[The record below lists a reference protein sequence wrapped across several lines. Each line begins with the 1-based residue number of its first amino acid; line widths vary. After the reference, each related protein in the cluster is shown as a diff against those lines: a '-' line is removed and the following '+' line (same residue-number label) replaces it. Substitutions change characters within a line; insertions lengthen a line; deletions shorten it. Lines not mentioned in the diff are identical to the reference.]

1 MPIVEA
7 ILTRLGG
14 RSILGDEIR
23 SETDLAKA
31 VQRRLPLTTVAAI
44 ERAGTLTRA
53 EVHHLVI
60 PARTL
65 RHRASKHEPL
75 SVDESDRLVRLAR
88 IEALAEQTFEDPEKA
103 ATWLRR
109 PLAELDH
116 RPPLEMSATEAGARV
131 VETILAKIAW
141 GAAA

>member
-7 ILTRLGG
+7 IVDRLGG
-14 RSILGDEIR
+14 RPILGDEIR

-31 VQRRLPLTTVAAI
+31 VRRRLPLTTVAAL
-44 ERAGTLTRA
+44 ERAGVLTCA
-53 EVHHLVI
+53 EIHRLVI

-65 RHRASKHEPL
+65 RHRANRHEAL
-75 SVDESDRLVRLAR
+75 SVDESDRLVRFAR
-88 IEALAEQTFEDPEKA
+88 IEALAVQTFEDPEKA
-103 ATWLRR
+103 AAWLRR

-116 RPPLEMSATEAGARV
+116 RQPLEMAATEAGARV
-131 VETILAKIAW
+131 IETILAKIAW